1 MVKAVTSACD
11 SDNSG
16 YVDKDEF
23 LAAAEDLVEIA
34 LSVLEDKDIVM
45 SHGSVVRL
53 PRRNSCAGLD
63 DMTPS

>member
-1 MVKAVTSACD
+1 MAQMVKAVTSACD

-34 LSVLEDKDIVM
+34 LSVLEDQV
-45 SHGSVVRL
+45 
-53 PRRNSCAGLD
+53 
-63 DMTPS
+63 MTPS